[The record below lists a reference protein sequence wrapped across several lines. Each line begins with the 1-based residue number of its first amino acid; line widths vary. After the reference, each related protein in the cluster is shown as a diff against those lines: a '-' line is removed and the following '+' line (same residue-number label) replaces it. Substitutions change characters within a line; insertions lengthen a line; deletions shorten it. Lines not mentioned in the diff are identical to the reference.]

1 MYYRINFCLQ
11 SYTNI
16 YIATEN
22 KDATK
27 DLVYSLLV
35 ATNCSTN
42 NMSTSECTKEI
53 ASSVPPHS
61 ILLILCSAHT
71 HYCPM

>member
-1 MYYRINFCLQ
+1 MYCHINFCLQ
-11 SYTNI
+11 SYTNL

-35 ATNCSTN
+35 ATNCST
-42 NMSTSECTKEI
+42 MISVQ
-53 ASSVPPHS
+53 ASVQKK
-61 ILLILCSAHT
+61 
-71 HYCPM
+71 